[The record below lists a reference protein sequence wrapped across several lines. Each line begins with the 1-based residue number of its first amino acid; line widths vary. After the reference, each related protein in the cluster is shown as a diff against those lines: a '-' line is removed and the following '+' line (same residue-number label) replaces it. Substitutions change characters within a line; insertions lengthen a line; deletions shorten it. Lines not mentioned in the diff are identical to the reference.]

1 MQENGTNKFG
11 ERSCPHTHDFIL
23 AEQWSNS
30 MAEIQLLLELIK
42 RQMLTST
49 NYLQRAV
56 LRMFRAFNPENPL
69 QKCFI

>member
-1 MQENGTNKFG
+1 MSFTCFVLKIA
-11 ERSCPHTHDFIL
+11 HAHDFIL

-30 MAEIQLLLELIK
+30 MAEIHLLLELIK
-42 RQMLTST
+42 RQMLSST

-69 QKCFI
+69 QKCFL